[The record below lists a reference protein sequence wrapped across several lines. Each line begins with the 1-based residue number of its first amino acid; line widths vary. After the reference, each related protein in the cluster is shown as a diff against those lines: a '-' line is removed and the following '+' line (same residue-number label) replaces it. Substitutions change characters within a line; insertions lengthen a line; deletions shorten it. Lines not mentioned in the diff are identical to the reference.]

1 MLHKED
7 CIVPFPGMRR
17 EKRVKENL
25 SAADVELTEAEYQQ
39 IETTLKQ
46 IDIYGSRTDEDIAKL
61 HHIEQVNNSNITGKE
76 RRRV

>member
-1 MLHKED
+1 
-7 CIVPFPGMRR
+7 MRR

-39 IETTLKQ
+39 IETALKQ
-46 IDIYGSRTDEDIAKL
+46 IDIYGNRTDKDIAKL
-61 HHIEQVNNSNITGKE
+61 HDIVQVNNSNITGKE